1 MNRSKKVLSLLIVAV
16 AITACL
22 APASAS
28 AFQATD
34 QEIADAQIQSFLLQK
49 DLCVSKLNEVA
60 HAQPI
65 ETTRI
70 ALFNGTEITTEIRE
84 LQVSDKLKIVNT
96 RTISA
101 NADMY
106 TATDSYGLF
115 WGGIA
120 GAAGTLEAY
129 YDYSYPV
136 IDNPNQMQTQIHLA
150 GGYAVDLDDDYYELL
165 EARPQWDPYP
175 SYNPSASVTFMMET
189 AVGTFPI
196 IIWQEV
202 EYEHTCDFDKYGVPR
217 MSWF

>member
-1 MNRSKKVLSLLIVAV
+1 MNRSKKVLSLLIAAV

-22 APASAS
+22 APASAT
-28 AFQATD
+28 AFQATA

-60 HAQPI
+60 HAEPV
-65 ETTRI
+65 EVTNI
-70 ALFNGTEITTEIRE
+70 ALFNGTKVTTEIRE

-101 NADMY
+101 SADMY

-115 WGGIA
+115 WAGMQGG
-120 GAAGTLEAY
+120 GGTLEAY

-150 GGYAVDLDDDYYELL
+150 GGYAVDLDDDSYKLN

-175 SYNPSASVTFMMET
+175 SYNASASVTFLMET
-189 AVGTFPI
+189 AVGYPPLV
-196 IIWQEV
+196 IWQDL
-202 EYEHTCDFDKYGVPR
+202 EYEHTCNFDKYGVPR